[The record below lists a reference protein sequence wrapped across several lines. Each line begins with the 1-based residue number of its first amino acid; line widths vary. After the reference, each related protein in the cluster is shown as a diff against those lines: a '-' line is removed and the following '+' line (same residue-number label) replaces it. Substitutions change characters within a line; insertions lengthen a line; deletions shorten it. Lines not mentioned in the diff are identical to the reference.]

1 VSCRGLWASIALGW
15 LAWAVP
21 AQAAD
26 PSAEVSRQLTTTQLR
41 LAQLEQLLVEA
52 ELRVEQVEEVIRTQ
66 GRDEQSRLEN
76 IDQVNA
82 EVARLRGAIEVLE
95 FQAGEVKQSLT
106 DFQLE
111 TERRQLHAEMRLA
124 QIESYLKIKPPPVPT
139 DADLGI
145 TERASSRS
153 DEGRTSASA
162 ASPTP
167 APLERDGEPAE
178 DPEMPASLPQ
188 SAKDKLE
195 LAVGHMAEGRQTVA
209 RAILAEAIEA
219 HPGAEEMAEIR
230 YRHAETYFNEGDYK
244 GAIKEFNKVLNNH
257 PKSDWRCWSMYR
269 MGESFERLG
278 KGSGSARAFYKGAT
292 DRGCKNSEAAKLAKD
307 KL

>member
-1 VSCRGLWASIALGW
+1 MRWLPIALLSGLFGGW
-15 LAWAVP
+15 ETSAH
-21 AQAAD
+21 AAD
-26 PSAEVSRQLTTTQLR
+26 PSAEISRQLTTTRVR
-41 LAQLEQLLVEA
+41 LAQLEALLVEA

-95 FQAGEVKQSLT
+95 FTTNELKQSLT

-124 QIESYLKIKPPPVPT
+124 QIESYLKIEPPPVPT
-139 DADLGI
+139 DADLGLS
-145 TERASSRS
+145 EG
-153 DEGRTSASA
+153 EGRPVTSAPSTGPERDELPGA
-162 ASPTP
+162 P
-167 APLERDGEPAE
+167 APLDRGDEGEGTP
-178 DPEMPASLPQ
+178 SGLPQ
-188 SAKDKLE
+188 TPGEKLA
-195 LAVGHMAEGRQTVA
+195 LAVGHMADGRQTVA
-209 RAILAEAIEA
+209 RAVLAEAINA

-230 YRHAETYFNEGDYK
+230 YRHAETFFNEGDYK

-278 KGSGSARAFYKGAT
+278 KGPGSAKAFYKGAT
-292 DRGCKNSEAAKLAKD
+292 DRGCKNSEAAKLARQ

>member
-1 VSCRGLWASIALGW
+1 LWAAGALSWLVIASV
-15 LAWAVP
+15 APNAS
-21 AQAAD
+21 AAD
-26 PSAEVSRQLTTTQLR
+26 PSAEMSRQLTTTQVR
-41 LAQLEQLLVEA
+41 LAQLEALLVEA

-95 FQAGEVKQSLT
+95 HQANEVGQSLS

-139 DADLGI
+139 DEDLGI
-145 TERASSRS
+145 SSDGTTTPVSRPPLAGDDRNDRASGV
-153 DEGRTSASA
+153 DDPGDGGVAPDPGALPETA
-162 ASPTP
+162 A
-167 APLERDGEPAE
+167 
-178 DPEMPASLPQ
+178 
-188 SAKDKLE
+188 DKLE
-195 LAVGHMAEGRQTVA
+195 LAVGHMADGRQTVA

-219 HPGAEEMAEIR
+219 HPGADEMAEIR

-269 MGESFERLG
+269 MGESFEKLG
-278 KGSGSARAFYKGAT
+278 KGSGSAKAFYKGAT
-292 DRGCKNSEAAKLAKD
+292 DRGCKGSEAAKLAKD

>member
-1 VSCRGLWASIALGW
+1 MLATLLLGGIA
-15 LAWAVP
+15 VQFST

-26 PSAEVSRQLTTTQLR
+26 PSAEVSRQLTTTQVR
-41 LAQLEQLLVEA
+41 LAQLEALLVEA

-66 GRDEQSRLEN
+66 GRDEQTRLEN

-82 EVARLRGAIEVLE
+82 EVARLRGAIEVLQFE
-95 FQAGEVKQSLT
+95 SAEVKQSLA

-124 QIESYLKIKPPPVPT
+124 QVESYLKIEPPPVPT
-139 DADLGI
+139 DADLGLDG
-145 TERASSRS
+145 TDTRTASADGSSPPPSSGGTKRKGKNSAS
-153 DEGRTSASA
+153 DDTPGSA
-162 ASPTP
+162 AST
-167 APLERDGEPAE
+167 
-178 DPEMPASLPQ
+178 
-188 SAKDKLE
+188 AKEKLA
-195 LAVGHMAEGRQTVA
+195 LAIGHMKDGRQTVA
-209 RAILAEAIEA
+209 RAILADAIDA
-219 HPGAEEMAEIR
+219 HPGADEMAEIR

-269 MGESFERLG
+269 MGESFERV
-278 KGSGSARAFYKGAT
+278 KGPSAAKAFYKGAT
-292 DRGCKNSEAAKLAKD
+292 DRGCKGSDAAKLAKD